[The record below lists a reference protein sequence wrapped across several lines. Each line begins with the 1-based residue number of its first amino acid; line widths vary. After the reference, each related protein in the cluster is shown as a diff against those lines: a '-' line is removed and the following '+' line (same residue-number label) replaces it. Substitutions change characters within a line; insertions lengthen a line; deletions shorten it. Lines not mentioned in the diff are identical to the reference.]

1 MTPVQWGGQKYRTRR
16 LSKNSNFEML
26 ATKSMLSPCLPG
38 THLVAATLGRQ
49 KYWKQSD
56 IATEWHEVPIIGNP
70 TAPSPQGNP
79 DKTRKN
85 ARKKKADEDSP
96 NNLGIF
102 QQNQAPEAAGAIRG
116 INATFICQF
125 SSQRYTS
132 KQQKALNTSEIPR
145 VNCYES
151 SQQDLSPTH
160 KAECVRQ
167 GPSRRCWKAKLY
179 LSRSAS

>member
-16 LSKNSNFEML
+16 LSKNFNFEML

-56 IATEWHEVPIIGNP
+56 IATERHEVPIIGNP

-85 ARKKKADEDSP
+85 ARKKKGRWRQPKQSRNIPTEPGSWGCRCHQRDKCHIYLPVQLSKVH
-96 NNLGIF
+96 L
-102 QQNQAPEAAGAIRG
+102 QATEG
-116 INATFICQF
+116 
-125 SSQRYTS
+125 S
-132 KQQKALNTSEIPR
+132 KYKWDT
-145 VNCYES
+145 
-151 SQQDLSPTH
+151 
-160 KAECVRQ
+160 
-167 GPSRRCWKAKLY
+167 PS
-179 LSRSAS
+179 